1 MAAAG
6 RVRIAAVNHTGRRFG
21 PAFAGRFGAP
31 AGGANPLETEAR
43 MFSRLLGLLSADM
56 AIDLGTANTLVYV
69 KGRGIVLDE
78 PSVVAI
84 ANNRGRKQVLAV
96 GDEAKQM
103 VGRTPGN
110 IEAIRPLRDGVIAD
124 FEVAEEM
131 IKHFIRKV
139 HNRRGFASPRVIICV
154 PSGSTAVERR
164 AIQESAESAGARRVF
179 LIEEPMAAAIG
190 AGLPVTEPTG
200 SMVVDIG
207 GGTTEVA
214 VLSLGGIVYARSIRV
229 GGNKMDEAII
239 SYIRRNHNLLIGES
253 TAERIKKEIGSACL
267 PEDGNGRVL
276 EIKGRDLMNG
286 VPKEIVI
293 SQRQIAESLA
303 EPVSAIIEAVKV
315 ALEHT
320 APELSADIV
329 DKGIVLT
336 GGGSLLGNLDFVLR
350 HATGLPV
357 SLADEPLTCVAL
369 GTGRCLEEMKTLRH
383 VLHTAY

>member
-1 MAAAG
+1 
-6 RVRIAAVNHTGRRFG
+6 
-21 PAFAGRFGAP
+21 
-31 AGGANPLETEAR
+31 
-43 MFSRLLGLLSADM
+43 MFSGLLGMLSADM

-69 KGRGIVLDE
+69 KGRGIVLNE

-84 ANNRGRKQVLAV
+84 IDKGGKKQVLAV
-96 GDEAKQM
+96 GNEAKM
-103 VGRTPGN
+103 MLGRTPGN
-110 IEAIRPLRDGVIAD
+110 IQAIRPMRDGVIAD

-139 HNRRGFASPRVIICV
+139 HNRRAFANPQIIVCV

-164 AIQESAESAGARRVF
+164 AIQESALSAGARRVF

-214 VLSLGGIVYARSIRV
+214 VLSLRGIVYSRSVRV
-229 GGNKMDEAII
+229 GGDKMDEAII
-239 SYIRRNHNLLIGES
+239 AYIRRHHNLLVGES
-253 TAERIKKEIGSACL
+253 SAERIKKEVGSAAM
-267 PEDGNGRVL
+267 PPDGDDGMTI

-286 VPKEIVI
+286 VPKEIRI

-303 EPVSAIIEAVKV
+303 EPVGAIVEAVKV
-315 ALEHT
+315 ALEAT
-320 APELSADIV
+320 PPELAADIV

-336 GGGSLLGNLDFVLR
+336 GGGALLANLDQVLR
-350 HATGLPV
+350 DETGLPI
-357 SLADEPLTCVAL
+357 SIADDALSCVAL
-369 GTGRCLEEMKTLRH
+369 GTGKALEDIKTMKH
-383 VLHTAY
+383 VLSAVY

>member
-1 MAAAG
+1 
-6 RVRIAAVNHTGRRFG
+6 
-21 PAFAGRFGAP
+21 
-31 AGGANPLETEAR
+31 
-43 MFSRLLGLLSADM
+43 MFSRLFGFLSADM

-69 KGRGIVLDE
+69 KGRGIVLNE

-84 ANNRGRKQVLAV
+84 AEVKGKKQVLAV
-96 GDEAKQM
+96 GEEAKRM
-103 VGRTPGN
+103 LGRTPGN
-110 IEAIRPLRDGVIAD
+110 IRAIRPLRDGVIAD

-131 IKHFIRKV
+131 IKYFIRKV
-139 HNRRGFASPRVIICV
+139 HNRRSFASPLVIVCV

-164 AIQESAESAGARRVF
+164 AIQESAESAGARRVL

-214 VLSLGGIVYARSIRV
+214 VLSLGGIVYARSVRV
-229 GGNKMDEAII
+229 GGDKMDEAII
-239 SYIRRNHNLLIGES
+239 GYIRRNHNLLVGEGS
-253 TAERIKKEIGSACL
+253 AARIKEEIGSAC
-267 PEDGNGRVL
+267 PPDEGEGRTM

-286 VPKEIVI
+286 VPKELII
-293 SQRQIAESLA
+293 SERQIAESLA
-303 EPVSAIIEAVKV
+303 EPVGAIIEAVKV

-320 APELSADIV
+320 EPELAADIV

-336 GGGSLLGNLDFVLR
+336 GGGGLLSNLDFVLR

-357 SLADEPLTCVAL
+357 SLADDPLSCVVL
-369 GTGRCLEEMKTLRH
+369 GTGRALEEMKRLKD
-383 VLHTAY
+383 VLTSMY